1 VRPLSLRGRLRWMII
16 TVLVAVLLP
25 LGLFSYQR
33 TLNETE
39 ELLDGRLTQSARTLD
54 VLIQQPGINAL
65 HSSTNGALVV
75 PVVGRDA
82 EKLEVHAHTH
92 ELGVGYQIVDMQ
104 GRVRLATANLAQ
116 LPLSRTPVSG
126 FGNHYFDGFGWRIFT
141 LVDNAGGVVIRV
153 GERDE
158 SRHDIAH
165 ALWLNLGLPQLI
177 GLPLLAL
184 LVGWAVR
191 RGLRP
196 LERLTQ
202 ALASRAPGSRRPIQ
216 LKQAPQELQPVVD
229 ALNTQLE
236 RLEDALERER
246 RFSADVA
253 HELRTPLA
261 STMIHLDGAMST
273 DMPVNTKAA
282 LVSAQLGLS
291 RLARRIEQ
299 LLALARLEAG
309 AAAGQR
315 SEIDLVDVAMNVID
329 ELAPLLSESGVEFAF
344 VERETVLRIEGN
356 EAALAALLR
365 NLIENAMHHV
375 PAGGQVQLSLA
386 READVVVI
394 EVIDNGP
401 GIPAER
407 RASVFA
413 RFHREASSGGDGYG
427 LGLSIVQRAAQLHG
441 ATIELLD
448 APSGRGLR
456 VRVAIPASP
465 ATRPTH
471 GASDVAEVQE

>member
-1 VRPLSLRGRLRWMII
+1 MKPLSLQGRLRWMIV
-16 TVLVAVLLP
+16 VLLFAVLLP
-25 LGLFSYQR
+25 LGLYSYRR
-33 TLNETE
+33 TLIETH
-39 ELLDGRLTQSARTLD
+39 ELLDGRLAESARTLD
-54 VLIQQPGINAL
+54 VLMQHEGIDAL
-65 HSSTNGALVV
+65 RRPEQGPLIV
-75 PVVGRDA
+75 PVIGRKA
-82 EKLEVHAHTH
+82 EE
-92 ELGVGYQIVDMQ
+92 ELMHGRTYESEVGYQVFDMH
-104 GRVRLATANLAQ
+104 GHVRLTTANLAQ
-116 LPLSRTPVSG
+116 LPLPKTPLSG
-126 FGNHYFDGFGWRIFT
+126 FENYQFDGYGWRVFT
-141 LVDNAGGVVIRV
+141 FVDDANGFVIRM
-153 GERDE
+153 GERDD
-158 SRHDIAH
+158 SRRGISH
-165 ALWLNLGLPQLI
+165 ALWLDLGMPLLI

-184 LVGWAVR
+184 LIGWAVR

-196 LERLTQ
+196 LGRLRH
-202 ALASRAPGSRRPIQ
+202 ALASRAPGSRQRIE
-216 LKQAPQELQPVVD
+216 LDRAPRELQPVID
-229 ALNTQLE
+229 ALNAQLE

-261 STMIHLDGAMST
+261 STMIHLDGALST
-273 DMPVNTKAA
+273 SELPATKASLA
-282 LVSAQLGLS
+282 SAQVGLS

-315 SEIDLVDVAMNVID
+315 SEVDLVVVAMNVID
-329 ELAPLLSESGVEFAF
+329 ELAPLLGESGVEFAF
-344 VERETVLRIEGN
+344 VGHEDTLKVQGY

-375 PAGGQVQLSLA
+375 PAGGSVQLLLKRA
-386 READVVVI
+386 TEAAVI

-413 RFHREASSGGDGYG
+413 RFHREASSSGDGYG
-427 LGLSIVQRAAQLHG
+427 LGLSIVQRAAQLHN

-456 VRVAIPASP
+456 VRVVIPVRFVHTTAVES
-465 ATRPTH
+465 
-471 GASDVAEVQE
+471 V

>member
-1 VRPLSLRGRLRWMII
+1 MRPLSLRSRLRWMII
-16 TVLVAVLLP
+16 SVVIVVLLP
-25 LGLFSYQR
+25 LGLFSYTR

-54 VLIQQPGINAL
+54 VLIQNIGIDVL
-65 HSSTNGALVV
+65 RSKDDGELVV

-82 EKLEVHAHTH
+82 EKREVHAHTH
-92 ELGVGYQIVDMQ
+92 ELNVGYQVFDMQ
-104 GRVRLATANLAQ
+104 NRMRLTTANLAQ
-116 LPLSRTPVSG
+116 LPIPKTLVSG
-126 FGNHYFDGFGWRIFT
+126 FESHEFDGFRWRIFT
-141 LVDNAGGVVIRV
+141 LVDQAGGVVIRM
-153 GERDE
+153 GERDQ

-165 ALWLNLGLPQLI
+165 ALSLDLGLPQLF

-184 LVGWAVR
+184 LVGWAVG

-202 ALASRAPGSRRPIQ
+202 ALASRSPGGRQPIQ
-216 LKQAPQELQPVVD
+216 LDRAPEELQPVVT

-261 STMIHLDGAMST
+261 STMIHLDSAMST
-273 DMPVNTKAA
+273 EVPSNTRTA
-282 LVSAQLGLS
+282 LVSAQAGLS

-299 LLALARLEAG
+299 LLALARLEEG

-315 SEIDLVDVAMNVID
+315 SEVNLVDVAMNVID
-329 ELAPLLSESGVEFAF
+329 ELAPLLGESGVDFAF
-344 VERETVLRIEGN
+344 LEHDANLKMQGY

-375 PAGGQVQLSLA
+375 PAGGQVQLSLERYSEVA
-386 READVVVI
+386 VIDVV
-394 EVIDNGP
+394 DNGP

-413 RFHREASSGGDGYG
+413 RFHREASSSGDGYG

-456 VRVAIPASP
+456 VRVAIPIS
-465 ATRPTH
+465 
-471 GASDVAEVQE
+471 